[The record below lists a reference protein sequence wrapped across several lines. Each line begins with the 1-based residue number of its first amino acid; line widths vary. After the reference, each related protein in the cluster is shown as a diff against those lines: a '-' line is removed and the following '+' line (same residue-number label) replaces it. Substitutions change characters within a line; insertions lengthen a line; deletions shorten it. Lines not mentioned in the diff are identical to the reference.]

1 MISTTIDTDVG
12 KNSIDEISKMFIR
25 MFLNS
30 NHIPNIVFHIALYVC
45 LALSLYIRN
54 DIGSL
59 RNLIVIIQSI
69 VGCLFP
75 LTMIVGLGFQ
85 KLKRKSSSFK
95 VFKRG
100 CYMTAFMIYEFYT
113 LIFITPTIAYVFI
126 SEADDWV
133 ITLPLSFF
141 NAFFFTFLMIL
152 KFLGLHHR
160 SPALKFIC
168 NPRPMAEIVL
178 LFSNFF
184 TILSFSTDDIAVIVM
199 FNICY
204 TFAMISARK
213 VRYDYHWDQDM
224 HIRIVIWT
232 FFAMNITSDA
242 LRIIL
247 NASFDSRF
255 FQITA
260 ICFIPVYYL
269 IFRQREPYNVFE
281 KESFDD
287 FEFTRTIND
296 YLLLSGKP
304 DCSKY
309 DMKLLLQFYNHQQ
322 NCYRSDCNCKEA
334 HYLENKDAFEE
345 FFVNILK
352 DYFVSWAKSPIELL
366 PIVIHIHF
374 THGKKLFGL
383 NLAETIFH
391 SSSTSGLLLYN
402 FYWVMSEKLIKNY
415 LKENFKVKSQTLIL
429 ERSNLNR
436 PKLLFWVIREYTS
449 NFDYLT
455 SELLLQLNNYTT
467 CLREMI
473 IGNSNSH
480 RLNKQII
487 GIDKK
492 AKAIEGLYQKCVDT
506 AGKFILGHHI
516 YYFFFKHTVD
526 EDIVLSRKVFG
537 RITEIANQKD
547 SFSINFDQLENASL
561 FERDFVLIVH
571 TSGSRLMSIK
581 GAYGSTREY
590 LETAP
595 DVVAEKQIHSF
606 LPPPLSYFHVHLQ
619 NIDAYHFDRKM
630 NKVWD
635 NIFIRPSQLIQPTQT
650 IFKFAFDF
658 KHSEGLLLM
667 SYSKAKNNDKLF
679 LLLDDSFSILN
690 YSASFL
696 NIFKVEH
703 FLYNIP
709 ISFVCS
715 HFTDYEDDI
724 RLAMKELS
732 AKESEIPIIFKS
744 HLDFSNDSI
753 SFLFRSKKSVHPEVQ
768 IFGKFNMVIYY
779 YVYKNTKTFSFLM
792 EIMKKETTES
802 AIELEKKR
810 ANSENEETHI
820 DMKDSSMM
828 APSISSKLEFSYN
841 FEITKVITS
850 SLKEKL
856 LKIFLRE
863 RNIIERSRI
872 KSLKGDISMASQMST
887 YSLSIKSTHS
897 SQSVISRINR
907 IANFQKTSFPKLI
920 AIAFLVFFAFGLFV
934 CFNLNNHIEISDK
947 YRLYQESFD
956 FVMHLEMYMSYKIIA
971 NTDFP
976 DAVNTLNRDQL
987 HYLVRTGQFFYSW
1000 EHETKLLILKN
1011 DFIVLTNYPEIGL
1024 DGKIFPFIF
1033 ENSFDDSYLRTLIF
1047 FGQMIKPYAEFEPAD
1062 EWRSIS
1068 SFYKFAD
1075 DLILLLRDE
1084 KVNLDR
1090 MTSAYFLNE
1099 SILYSTLMVCILL
1112 MIAFVVYYNASQHR
1126 NMITTLSSVNICK
1139 SANISKRKIELEIL
1153 AKMFS
1158 NTQALCSDFQDNF
1171 TTFENRRSRQSSISN
1186 SMLKNPSI
1194 RFRFS
1199 VWKAFMNKSFVLTS
1213 LCLTG
1218 IFMVSVFFINS
1229 SQIRKSSWLQDSI
1242 NREVFYSF
1250 YREMN
1255 HFNVHH
1261 LMSYHI
1267 NSSADIQYNR
1277 TAEVTFSMADFR
1289 LLASPFSANST
1300 ATICDNRLVNSARFL
1315 RELLESNP
1323 CVLFPSQ
1330 KQNLTSFY
1338 FFFGF
1343 WQQAKINKDKI
1354 VNGIK
1359 PDADTL
1365 IQQIIDFMFI
1375 FTGIGSIIKSDIDNN
1390 VFTLRLNTNFWIIWS
1405 IALIVIGTVVTIGST
1420 LLMYRNNRTYFKI
1433 FKLFG
1438 LRNIFEHELLK
1449 LHFFK
1454 SFGFERYYSKR

>member
-12 KNSIDEISKMFIR
+12 KNSIDVISKMFIR

-30 NHIPNIVFHIALYVC
+30 NHLPDIVFHIALYLC
-45 LALSLYIRN
+45 LALSLYVRN

-59 RNLIVIIQSI
+59 RNPLVLIQFI

-75 LTMIVGLGFQ
+75 LFMIVGLGFQ
-85 KLKRKSSSFK
+85 KLKRRSSSCK

-100 CYMTAFMIYEFYT
+100 CYMIAFVVYEFYT
-113 LIFITPTIAYVFI
+113 IVFITPTIAYVFT
-126 SEADDWV
+126 SKLDDWV
-133 ITLPLSFF
+133 ITQPLSFF
-141 NAFFFTFLMIL
+141 NVFFFTFLMIL

-184 TILSFSTDDIAVIVM
+184 TILAFSTGDIAVIVM
-199 FNICY
+199 FDICY
-204 TFAMISARK
+204 SFAMVSTRK

-224 HIRIVIWT
+224 HLRIVIWT
-232 FFAMNITSDA
+232 FFAMNVTSDA
-242 LRIIL
+242 LRVIL
-247 NASFDSRF
+247 DANFDSRF

-269 IFRQREPYNVFE
+269 IFKQREPYNVFE

-304 DCSKY
+304 DCTKY

-429 ERSNLNR
+429 ERNNLNR

-449 NFDYLT
+449 NFDFLT

-480 RLNKQII
+480 RLSKQIAA
-487 GIDKK
+487 IDKK
-492 AKAIEGLYQKCVDT
+492 AKVIENLYQKCVDT
-506 AGKFILGHHI
+506 AGKFLLGHHI

-526 EDIVLSRKVFG
+526 EDLVLSRKVFG

-547 SFSINFDQLENASL
+547 SFSINFDQFENASL

-595 DVVAEKQIHSF
+595 DVVAEKQIYSF
-606 LPPPLSYFHVHLQ
+606 LPPPLSYFHINLQ
-619 NIDAYHFDRKM
+619 NIDTYHFDQKM

-635 NIFIRPSQLIQPTQT
+635 NIFIRPSQLIQATQT

-679 LLLDDSFSILN
+679 LLLDDSFNILN

-709 ISFVCS
+709 MSFVCS
-715 HFTDYEDDI
+715 HFVDYEEDI
-724 RLAMKELS
+724 RLAMKELA
-732 AKESEIPIIFKS
+732 AKESDIPIIFKS
-744 HLDFSNDSI
+744 YLDFSNDSI

-768 IFGKFNMVIYY
+768 IFGKFSMVIYY

-802 AIELEKKR
+802 AVELEKKR
-810 ANSENEETHI
+810 ANSENEETHL
-820 DMKDSSMM
+820 DMKDSSIIV
-828 APSISSKLEFSYN
+828 PSISSKLDFSYN

-856 LKIFLRE
+856 LKIFLKE
-863 RNIIERSRI
+863 RNVIEKGRS

-907 IANFQKTSFPKLI
+907 IANFQKTSSPKLI
-920 AIAFLVFFAFGLFV
+920 IIALVIFLAFFIFIS
-934 CFNLNNHIEISDK
+934 FNLNNHIEISDK
-947 YRLYQESFD
+947 YKLYQQSFD

-971 NTDFP
+971 NTDFL
-976 DAVNTLNRDQL
+976 DAKNTLNRDQL

-1011 DFIVLTNYPEIGL
+1011 NFIVLTNYPEIGL

-1033 ENSFDDSYLRTLIF
+1033 ENSFDDNSLRTLFF
-1047 FGQMIKPYAEFEPAD
+1047 FGPMVKPYAEFEPAE
-1062 EWRSIS
+1062 EWKTIS
-1068 SFYKFAD
+1068 SFYRFAD
-1075 DLILLLRDE
+1075 DLIDLLKDE
-1084 KVNLDR
+1084 KVNLDK
-1090 MTSAYFLNE
+1090 MTLHYFQGE
-1099 SILYSTLMVCILL
+1099 TILYVTLMVSVLL
-1112 MIAFVVYYNASQHR
+1112 MIFFVVYYNASLHK
-1126 NMITTLSSVNICK
+1126 NMIVTLSSVNICK

-1186 SMLKNPSI
+1186 SMMKNPSI

-1199 VWKAFMNKSFVLTS
+1199 VWKAFINKSFIITS
-1213 LCLTG
+1213 
-1218 IFMVSVFFINS
+1218 IFLLGVFVMSVVFVEAS
-1229 SQIRKSSWLQDSI
+1229 RLRRSSWFQESKNKEI
-1242 NREVFYSF
+1242 FFSY

-1255 HFNVHH
+1255 QYNVHH
-1261 LMSYHI
+1261 IMSYHI
-1267 NSSADIQYNR
+1267 NKSADIQYNR
-1277 TAEVTFSMADFR
+1277 TKENTFSMADFR
-1289 LLASPFSANST
+1289 LLASPFSSNST
-1300 ATICDNRLVNSARFL
+1300 ATICDNRLVNAARFL
-1315 RELLESNP
+1315 RELYESNP

-1330 KQNLTSFY
+1330 KQNLTTFY

-1359 PDADTL
+1359 PDADSL

-1375 FTGIGSIIKSDIDNN
+1375 FTGIGNILKNELEND
-1390 VFTLRLNTNFWIIWS
+1390 VVTQKLNTNFWVIWS
-1405 IALIVIGTVVTIGST
+1405 MALALIGISLTIGST
-1420 LLMYRNNRTYFKI
+1420 FLMHRSNKTYFKI